1 MKYLFDV
8 SIIVA
13 TLVVMLIAYNSNYFT
28 YKNCMSQTKYDTIT
42 QKGAEHIAAQCK
54 AFVLDKIMVK

>member
-13 TLVVMLIAYNSNYFT
+13 TLVVMLIAYNSNYFS
-28 YKNCMSQTKYDTIT
+28 YKNCMSQTKIWHYHTKRCRT
-42 QKGAEHIAAQCK
+42 YSGTMQSFCFG
-54 AFVLDKIMVK
+54 

>member
-13 TLVVMLIAYNSNYFT
+13 TLVVMLIAYNSNYFR

-42 QKGAEHIAAQCK
+42 QKGADHVAAQCRFFILEQGM
-54 AFVLDKIMVK
+54 AN